1 MTTQKTGVSQ
11 HNVKKIKI
19 TEPQQLSGG
28 TYTKDIEIHTED
40 GETLHIDVFAADSKE
55 DLKVHVE

>member
-1 MTTQKTGVSQ
+1 MTTQKTDVSQ

-19 TEPQQLSGG
+19 TEPHQLSGG

-40 GETLHIDVFAADSKE
+40 GETLHIDVYAADGKE
-55 DLKVHVE
+55 DLQVHVE